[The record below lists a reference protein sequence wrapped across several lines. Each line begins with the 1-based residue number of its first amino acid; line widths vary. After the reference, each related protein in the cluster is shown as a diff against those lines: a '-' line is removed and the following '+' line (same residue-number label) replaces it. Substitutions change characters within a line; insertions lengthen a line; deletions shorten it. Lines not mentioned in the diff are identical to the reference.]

1 MSFNQK
7 QKKDFD
13 NLWRQR
19 IENSKYN
26 FEENPF
32 SEFSSRKTKVW
43 DKYLLYNIKKVKPKL
58 VFWQKIKTEL
68 ETIREPII
76 ATLIVKPSYID
87 YRGKVR
93 HWGNYGRDW
102 FLWLELENWEKI
114 PASLNNIFKKI

>member
-32 SEFSSRKTKVW
+32 SEFSSRKTKV
-43 DKYLLYNIKKVKPKL
+43 
-58 VFWQKIKTEL
+58 
-68 ETIREPII
+68 
-76 ATLIVKPSYID
+76 
-87 YRGKVR
+87 
-93 HWGNYGRDW
+93 
-102 FLWLELENWEKI
+102 
-114 PASLNNIFKKI
+114 